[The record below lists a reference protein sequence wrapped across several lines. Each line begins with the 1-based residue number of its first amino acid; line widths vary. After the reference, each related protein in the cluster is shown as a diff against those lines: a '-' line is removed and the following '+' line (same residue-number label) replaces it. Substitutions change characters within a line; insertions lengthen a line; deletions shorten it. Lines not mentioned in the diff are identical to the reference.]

1 MEERKLSYGDMDGG
15 ETAQDGVYMENKE
28 EKKEKYN
35 GAILVGCI
43 KGKHPI
49 PVKLEERQYLFYNAA
64 DAETTDIHI
73 IGGDADNGIC
83 AVELPDM
90 PSTGRIAVSSALLD
104 EMSFSIQKKDDGWR
118 LVVEKGAELFW
129 HNGRQLRQP
138 EEGPLILSLNH
149 EDVIRIDRP
158 GGANSH
164 EQAVV
169 FIFHGYYAENIQWRT
184 VSMRDGKV
192 KMHISRHEEL
202 AEGEDEVLEN
212 LAELP
217 GHYATLL
224 KEGES
229 WYVEDH
235 STKFGVYVNHI
246 KVEGRKELMALDVIN
261 IGHALFLYQN
271 DTLCYNHME
280 TSEKSLVIHIEER
293 SVWNLF
299 RKKVL
304 LQDIDLSI
312 NPGEMVLILG
322 GSGAGKT
329 TFINA
334 VMGYE
339 KARGKIMEGDVDIY
353 ENYNQMKYEIGFV
366 PQQDLLRL
374 EDTVYGTLE
383 NAAEMKM
390 PRRMTE
396 EARKLRIEEVL
407 SVFGLEREKESLVSK
422 LSGGQRKRLS
432 IAVEFIADPTLFFL
446 DEPDSGLDSVMARGL
461 MENLRGIA
469 SQKKIV
475 LVITHSPDRAA
486 DLFDKVIVLAKGTE
500 DNIGHLA
507 FYGTVDEA
515 KHFFE
520 TETLEDIIRRINRP
534 DEGGEG
540 LADTFIDK
548 YNDIGGKSP
557 RL

>member
-1 MEERKLSYGDMDGG
+1 M
-15 ETAQDGVYMENKE
+15 
-28 EKKEKYN
+28 
-35 GAILVGCI
+35 LVGCVR
-43 KGKHPI
+43 GKQ
-49 PVKLEERQYLFYNAA
+49 PVPMRLEKNQYLLCHASEM
-64 DAETTDIHI
+64 ETTDIHI
-73 IGGDADNGIC
+73 ICGDTDNGLC
-83 AVELPDM
+83 AADTLNT
-90 PSTGRIAVSSALLD
+90 PSTGQIMVSSVLLD
-104 EMSFSIQKKDDGWR
+104 QVSCSIQRKEDGWK

-129 HNGRQLRQP
+129 HNGKQLKFS
-138 EEGPLILSLNH
+138 EEEALILSLNH

-158 GGANSH
+158 EEGNSH

-169 FIFHGYYAENIQWRT
+169 FIFHGHCAENIEWRI
-184 VSMRDGKV
+184 MGLQDGKV

-202 AEGEDEVLEN
+202 SEGGDEISEN
-212 LAELP
+212 PAELP
-217 GHYATLL
+217 GHYATLV
-224 KEGES
+224 KEGGS

-235 STKFGVYVNHI
+235 STRFGVYVNHI
-246 KVEGRKELMALDVIN
+246 RTEGRQKLMALDVIN
-261 IGHALFLYQN
+261 IGHALFLYQQ
-271 DTLCYNHME
+271 DTICYNHMD
-280 TSEKSLVIHIEER
+280 TSEKCLVIHIEER

-304 LQDIDLSI
+304 LQDIDLSV

-339 KARGKIMEGDVDIY
+339 KAQGKIMEGDIDIY

-390 PRRMTE
+390 PRRTAE
-396 EARKLRIEEVL
+396 EARKARIEEVL

-432 IAVEFIADPTLFFL
+432 IAVEFIADPALFFL
-446 DEPDSGLDSVMARGL
+446 DEPDSGLDSVMARDL

-469 SQKKIV
+469 DQKKMV
-475 LVITHSPDRAA
+475 LVITHSPDRGA
-486 DLFDKVIVLAKGTE
+486 DLFDKVIVLAKSAK

-520 TETLEDIIRRINRP
+520 TDTLEDVIRRINRP

-540 LADTFIDK
+540 LADSFIEK
-548 YNDIGGKSP
+548 YNAIKEKQA
-557 RL
+557 